1 MSHKQFANVLL
12 KSLSGEGFA
21 LLALFLNEI
30 ELTYRQQIELP
41 HEPIAYMVFL
51 EGGVISVVA
60 TSPDGR
66 DTEVGATPIKEFTPV
81 FSVADCATAG
91 EESNSTVAVKTN
103 LFMFALP

>member
-60 TSPDGR
+60 KSPDGR

-81 FSVADCATAG
+81 FPLRTAQPQARKATAQWQ
-91 EESNSTVAVKTN
+91 SRQTC
-103 LFMFALP
+103 